1 MPVNEGLSGSLS
13 RGKTVEELA
22 REFEDVVVARLKRVE
37 RSNRRLHLMGGT
49 ILILLVLALGAAFF
63 YFVQLRQGGMPAWA
77 ATTVTAREF
86 QLADASG
93 AVRGIWRAGGEEGG
107 SRLSLL
113 DTEGNVR
120 MRLSVLD
127 QGGSPGVAFLDEEGN
142 QRIVLAH
149 LPDVS
154 NLVFADEDGSTRSVL
169 GVSEDRSSTLVF
181 ADRRGL
187 TRAGIGVDR
196 FGDPQLAIMEGGAGA
211 GAVPTTPEEDAA
223 PEGDGGEEGEEDGGG
238 GSR

>member
-13 RGKTVEELA
+13 GGKTVEELA

-37 RSNRRLHLMGGT
+37 RSNRRLHLMGSL

-63 YFVQLRQGGMPAWA
+63 YFVQLRTGGMPAWA

-86 QLADASG
+86 QLADANG
-93 AVRGIWRAGGEEGG
+93 TVRGMWRAGGEEGAA
-107 SRLSLL
+107 RLSLL
-113 DTEGNVR
+113 DSEGNVR

-127 QGGSPGVAFLDEEGN
+127 QGGSPGVAFLDQDGN

-169 GVSEDRSSTLVF
+169 GVAEDRSSTLVF

-196 FGDPQLAIMEGGAGA
+196 FGEPQLAIMEGGAGA
-211 GAVPTTPEEDAA
+211 GAVTAPADGEEQPA
-223 PEGDGGEEGEEDGGG
+223 EGEEGEEDD
-238 GSR
+238 S

>member
-13 RGKTVEELA
+13 GGKTVEELA
-22 REFEDVVVARLKRVE
+22 REFEDIVVDRLKRVE
-37 RSNRRLHLMGGT
+37 RSNRRLHLMGGL

-63 YFVQLRQGGMPAWA
+63 YFVQLRQGGMPMWA

-86 QLADASG
+86 QLADANG
-93 AVRGIWRAGGEEGG
+93 AVRGLWRADEDGG
-107 SRLSLL
+107 SRLTLL

-127 QGGSPGVAFLDEEGN
+127 QGGSPGVAFLDEKGT

-154 NLVFADEDGSTRSVL
+154 NLAFADEDGSTRSVL
-169 GVSEDRSSTLVF
+169 GVSADRSSTLVF

-196 FGDPQLAIMEGGAGA
+196 FGDPQLAIMEGGAGT
-211 GAVPTTPEEDAA
+211 GAVPTTPDPDEASDE
-223 PEGDGGEEGEEDGGG
+223 EEGEGD
-238 GSR
+238 S